1 MPAYVIVEID
11 VTDPAAYEE
20 YKSACPATIEQFGGR
35 YLARGGRAENLE
47 GDWQPKRVVV
57 LEFPSLDRAK
67 AWWSSAE
74 YRPVKAIRDR
84 TARSRMIVVE
94 GL

>member
-20 YKSACPATIEQFGGR
+20 YKAKCPPTIEAHGGK
-35 YLARGGRAENLE
+35 YIARGGQAETLE
-47 GDWQPKRVVV
+47 GNWVPKRVVV
-57 LEFPSLDRAK
+57 LQFPSVEAAK
-67 AWWSSAE
+67 TWHASAD
-74 YRPVKAIRDR
+74 YGPVKAIRDR